1 MVTTGRILTQ
11 YSCYHYKFIAC
22 WKVLNF
28 PLEYFSFI
36 KNYLKNYGFSDIYKS
51 KSTKH
56 NTLLEP
62 NLLSFFKL
70 IFNKFAGCMR
80 VDFLR
85 LKSFESI
92 CPKNVLP
99 KSYFCKASFT
109 GCFLLLLV
117 ASSIQARQD
126 ALKKT
131 KRYLQR
137 NLWKNNTW
145 KKVTWLFLLF
155 SSFYSVCWISF

>member
-11 YSCYHYKFIAC
+11 YSCYHYKFLAC

-92 CPKNVLP
+92 CPKNVLS

-117 ASSIQARQD
+117 APSIQARQD
-126 ALKKT
+126 ALKKD
-131 KRYLQR
+131 
-137 NLWKNNTW
+137 
-145 KKVTWLFLLF
+145 KKIFTEKPLKK
-155 SSFYSVCWISF
+155 